1 MGNGMNTTSRHRT
14 SNPNALSGLDHKGFD
29 AFPHQIYKGAKTQG
43 ILTNMPSYLNNGIE
57 QMKSSERALEVLPEP
72 NKQYAKDFENYLQVL
87 NRNPKTIGRRMLE
100 LAWLLKHLGKDAK
113 QATKKDIENLVL
125 QINNSN
131 YAQISKGKLKLTL
144 KRFYKWLY
152 ESDYYPELVSW
163 IKTDRGKT
171 TKKASDLLTEDEVKQ
186 LIAAC
191 LNSRDRAL
199 IALLYDSGMRVGELL
214 GLRIKDLQIGKDISF
229 VNVDGK
235 TGVRRIPIGF
245 SLPYLTNYIGEMRQK
260 AKENDYLF
268 VKFDH
273 FRVTENAL
281 DYDDIRKILHDL
293 KERTGIQKRLHPHLF
308 RHSRATELASKLTE
322 SQMRLFFGWTA
333 GSTMTATYVHLSD
346 RDLLSAMK
354 QINGMAEAKPEPP
367 KLKVVVC
374 PRCHEQNEVT
384 AHYCRRCGY
393 DLTKSAVE
401 QINDL
406 EKMQQEIEQLKEEIL
421 MLYNYLPVQEKKQI
435 EELRKQIKEVKAE
448 D

>member
-1 MGNGMNTTSRHRT
+1 
-14 SNPNALSGLDHKGFD
+14 
-29 AFPHQIYKGAKTQG
+29 
-43 ILTNMPSYLNNGIE
+43 MPSYFNKGIE
-57 QMKSSERALEVLPEP
+57 YIKSADLRVEKLPEP
-72 NKQYAKDFENYLQVL
+72 NRQYAKDFENYLQVL
-87 NRNPKTIGRRMLE
+87 NRKPKTVGRRMLE
-100 LAWLLKHLGKDAK
+100 LTWLLEHLGKDAK

-125 QINNSN
+125 QINNSG
-131 YAQISKGKLKLTL
+131 YAPISKGKLKLTL

-163 IKTDRGKT
+163 IKVDNSKT

-293 KERTGIQKRLHPHLF
+293 KERAGIQKRLHPHLF

-354 QINGMAEAKPEPP
+354 QINGIAEAKPEPP

-406 EKMQQEIEQLKEEIL
+406 EKMQQEILKLKETVKIL
-421 MLYNYLPVQEKKQI
+421 YDHLPP
-435 EELRKQIKEVKAE
+435 QIKRQIDES
-448 D
+448 

>member
-1 MGNGMNTTSRHRT
+1 MNTTSRHRT

>member
-1 MGNGMNTTSRHRT
+1 VPSR
-14 SNPNALSGLDHKGFD
+14 ALGFKSLPWRIYKRFD
-29 AFPHQIYKGAKTQG
+29 SFPHQLYKGAKTQG

-163 IKTDRGKT
+163 IKTDRGKI

-273 FRVTENAL
+273 FKVTDNAL

-308 RHSRATELASKLTE
+308 RHSRATGYLCILAE
-322 SQMRLFFGWTA
+322 GR
-333 GSTMTATYVHLSD
+333 VIHLIIRS
-346 RDLLSAMK
+346 
-354 QINGMAEAKPEPP
+354 G
-367 KLKVVVC
+367 
-374 PRCHEQNEVT
+374 
-384 AHYCRRCGY
+384 
-393 DLTKSAVE
+393 
-401 QINDL
+401 
-406 EKMQQEIEQLKEEIL
+406 
-421 MLYNYLPVQEKKQI
+421 
-435 EELRKQIKEVKAE
+435 
-448 D
+448 

>member
-1 MGNGMNTTSRHRT
+1 MGNGMNTTSRQRT
-14 SNPNALSGLDHKGFD
+14 SNPKSRREHFNDRFD
-29 AFPHQIYKGAKTQG
+29 AFHHQIYKGAKTHG
-43 ILTNMPSYLNNGIE
+43 ILTNMPSYLNNGVKQVKIAE
-57 QMKSSERALEVLPEP
+57 HALEALPDP

-87 NRNPKTIGRRMLE
+87 NRNPRTIWRRLYE
-100 LAWLLKHLGKDAK
+100 IAWLLKHLGKDAK

-125 QINNSN
+125 QINSSN
-131 YAQISKGKLKLTL
+131 KAEISKAKLKITL

-152 ESDYYPELVSW
+152 DSNSYPEIVSW
-163 IKTDRGKT
+163 IKAGNVKN

-354 QINGMAEAKPEPP
+354 QINGIAEVKPEPP

-421 MLYNYLPVQEKKQI
+421 MLYNYLPAQEKKQI
-435 EELRKQIKEVKAE
+435 EELRKQIKEE
-448 D
+448 